1 MFDIAR
7 KDLDFFYFFK
17 EIVINV
23 MLTKE
28 TDLIEKIQEFKYL
41 VSTIQSEEE
50 SVGRVETNQG

>member
-1 MFDIAR
+1 
-7 KDLDFFYFFK
+7 
-17 EIVINV
+17 

-50 SVGRVETNQG
+50 SVGRVEWVETNQG

>member
-1 MFDIAR
+1 MFDIAW
-7 KDLDFFYFFK
+7 KDLDFFFFLK